1 MNQGMFLTSGTLEGL
16 SIEGEGKLFCEMGSF
31 CFPFRQLPVSITTV
45 FRCYTLSRS
54 DSDRYIT

>member
-31 CFPFRQLPVSITTV
+31 CFPFRQLPVSIAILCLVVIPTA
-45 FRCYTLSRS
+45 TLLSG
-54 DSDRYIT
+54 